1 MAAAGGISAGRGKM
15 NSEQPAERPRL
26 ARGCRLSD
34 APGQEHMLML
44 PEAAMKLNISAQR
57 IVKLCDG
64 TRSVAEMIRALRAEF
79 PDASAGQLEQDT
91 LLFLSELRRRGALEY
106 L

>member
-1 MAAAGGISAGRGKM
+1 M
-15 NSEQPAERPRL
+15 NAEPSGERLRL

-44 PEAAMKLNISAQR
+44 PESAMKLNISAQR

-64 TRSVAEMIRALRAEF
+64 TRSVAEMIGKLRAEF
-79 PDASAGQLEQDT
+79 PEASGGQLERDT
-91 LLFLSELRRRGALEY
+91 LLFLDELRRRGALEY